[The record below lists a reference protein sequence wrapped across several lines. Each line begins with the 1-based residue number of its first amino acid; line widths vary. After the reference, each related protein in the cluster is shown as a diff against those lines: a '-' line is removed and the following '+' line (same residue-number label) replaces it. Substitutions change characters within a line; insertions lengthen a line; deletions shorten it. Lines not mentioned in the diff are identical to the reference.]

1 MRDQLPALLLAVDAA
16 TRAEVRALLSG
27 SDVATVTCTEGAF
40 EDGMR
45 LVRDAAPD
53 VVMVVM
59 DGDARGALS
68 LMEEIVRAAPGAQ
81 LLALSRDAST
91 ENIIKA
97 MRAGAS
103 EFLSLPLDP
112 QQVLKALIKIITLR
126 RLAAPRGAGGQIW
139 TVYGPKG
146 GAGVT
151 TAAANLGIELIA
163 MGKSACVVD
172 LDFQAGD
179 LALVLNLNP
188 HYTMLDIALNFRR
201 LDSVFLQGTLARHP
215 SGLFLL
221 AAPPHGS
228 PDTGDIPVEQ
238 VSAVLELLKSLYDVV
253 IVDTARA
260 LAEETLAALQGA
272 DRILLLIELT
282 LPFLRGYRRTMELLD
297 SMSVARDRVDVIVSK
312 HNGARAAIP
321 LDEAKKT
328 LEVSVAHTLP
338 RDDDTALTA
347 LNKGLPLREVKASSP
362 LRRGIVQLAEALIAP
377 PAAGAGEERKRKK
390 GLLGGLF
397 AS

>member
-1 MRDQLPALLLAVDAA
+1 MHDQLPILLLAVDGA
-16 TRAEVRALLSG
+16 TRGDIRALLNG
-27 SDVATVTCTEGAF
+27 TDVASVSCTEGSF
-40 EDGMR
+40 EEGMR
-45 LVRDAAPD
+45 LLRDGAPD
-53 VVMVVM
+53 VIMVVM

-68 LMEEIVRAAPGAQ
+68 LMEEILRAAPGAQ

-112 QQVLKALIKIITLR
+112 QQVLKTLVKIITLR
-126 RLAAPRGAGGQIW
+126 RLTGPRSAGGQIW

-151 TAAANLGIELIA
+151 TLAANLGIELVA

-172 LDFQAGD
+172 LDFQSGD
-179 LALVLNLNP
+179 LGLVLNVNP
-188 HYTMLDIALNFRR
+188 HYTLLDIALNFRR
-201 LDSVFLQGTLARHP
+201 LDSVFLQGTLTRHP
-215 SGLFLL
+215 SGLYLL
-221 AAPPHGS
+221 AAPPYGS

-238 VSAVLELLKSLYDVV
+238 VTAVLDLLKSLYDVV
-253 IVDTARA
+253 IIDTARA
-260 LAEETLAALQGA
+260 LAPETLTALHSA
-272 DRILLLIELT
+272 NRILMLIELT

-297 SMSVARDRVDVIVSK
+297 GMSVPRDRVEVIVSK
-312 HNGARAAIP
+312 EAGLKAAIP
-321 LDEAKKT
+321 LNEAKRT
-328 LEVSVAHTLP
+328 LDVPVTHSLA
-338 RDDDTALTA
+338 RDQETAIAA

-362 LRRGIVQLAEALIAP
+362 LSRSIAQLAEALIAP
-377 PAAGAGEERKRKK
+377 PNAQGGEERKRRK